1 MKRKQKIYRIMLVLA
16 TSVFIVGC
24 GGSESK
30 IAKLE
35 NEAEIQYNAGN
46 LDEALNNI
54 NQAEELGQLSEKG
67 TEIKGSI
74 FVEKA
79 KKNLNSGDYEG
90 VIVNI
95 ENAENI
101 LGETTEE
108 EQELIYQAYGGLI
121 EDIYSKNKDS
131 SDIDPEEIK
140 KGVEYLRNQIKI
152 HPENIDRT
160 KYVFFKKNYGLY
172 LEDNN
177 LYAELVDSLKED
189 VQNIWDLD
197 LSEIDLPDYT
207 KYDSIEKYEEAFSE
221 FEAKRN
227 NGKTDSI
234 KGIIKNIIWRY
245 EAIQYA
251 FESSKYGIKNASVG
265 DHVRFSEE
273 DIINLNNNPYI
284 DEELSFIDYYMKNNF
299 WVPSTYETNLYDFS
313 YLERFYDLI
322 ILNPNAKKDNSE
334 YINCWDT
341 WTVLEKDDEKAL
353 LLYDIPVDEEWFY
366 GFDVYTEF
374 EKGNKKDWE
383 GLSNGGFMNYP
394 NIPVRVLTYEEY
406 EKYSDILDYSVF
418 EYNNYR
424 KSWFLPENT
433 SYESDIFEYDGEV
446 AITHPDNPKVIIGY
460 KNAKFQREILKA
472 KILDV
477 KTGLVQDFDSE
488 NLVKKT
494 DDLGF
499 SNSWQAYVGNN
510 ISVNYCYRVVAWF
523 YY

>member
-1 MKRKQKIYRIMLVLA
+1 MLVLA

-90 VIVNI
+90 VIENI

-140 KGVEYLRNQIKI
+140 KGVDYVRNQIKI
-152 HPENIDRT
+152 HPEMIDT
-160 KYVFFKKNYGLY
+160 EKYVFFKKNYGLY
-172 LEDNN
+172 LEENDE
-177 LYAELVDSLKED
+177 YAKLVDSLKED
-189 VQNIWDLD
+189 MLNVWDLD

-207 KYDSIEKYEEAFSE
+207 KYDSIDKYAEAVAE
-221 FEAKRN
+221 FERQRN
-227 NGKTDSI
+227 PGKKDNKTI
-234 KGIIKNIIWRY
+234 MKNIIWNY
-245 EAIQYA
+245 EACQYA
-251 FESSKYGIKNASVG
+251 LESSKIGIKDASVG
-265 DHVRFSEE
+265 DHIRFSEE
-273 DIINLNNNPYI
+273 DIANLNNNKYI
-284 DEELSFIDYYMKNNF
+284 DEEMTVLNHYDDF
-299 WVPSTYETNLYDFS
+299 WLEETYEYNVSETKKDCSNLE
-313 YLERFYDLI
+313 LFYKFI
-322 ILNPNAKKDNSE
+322 INPNYKYFSVNPDATEFQAAQYNYLCCE
-334 YINCWDT
+334 T

-353 LLYDIPVDEEWFY
+353 LLYDIPIDEECIF
-366 GFDVYTEF
+366 GFEAYSEH
-374 EKGNKKDWE
+374 E
-383 GLSNGGFMNYP
+383 SNYETLTNSGFLYYP
-394 NIPVRVLTYEEY
+394 VIPVRILTYEEY
-406 EKYSDILDYSVF
+406 EKYKDIIDYTIFDYKLGNSQ
-418 EYNNYR
+418 
-424 KSWFLPENT
+424 KAWFMPENT
-433 SYESDIFEYDGEV
+433 SYESDKYEYQGQVGIKD
-446 AITHPDNPKVIIGY
+446 PRNPKIITGY
-460 KNAKFQREILKA
+460 RNATFRREILKA
-472 KILDV
+472 KILDI
-477 KTGLVQDFDSE
+477 KTGLAQDFDGAS
-488 NLVKKT
+488 LVEEIY
-494 DDLGF
+494 DYGIY
-499 SNSWQAYVGNN
+499 NSWEAYVENKLRN
-510 ISVNYCYRVVAWF
+510 KDNYRVVAWF

>member
-1 MKRKQKIYRIMLVLA
+1 MKRKQKIYRIMLVLE

-79 KKNLNSGDYEG
+79 KKNLNSGDYVG

-234 KGIIKNIIWRY
+234 KGIIKNIIWR
-245 EAIQYA
+245 
-251 FESSKYGIKNASVG
+251 
-265 DHVRFSEE
+265 
-273 DIINLNNNPYI
+273 
-284 DEELSFIDYYMKNNF
+284 
-299 WVPSTYETNLYDFS
+299 
-313 YLERFYDLI
+313 
-322 ILNPNAKKDNSE
+322 
-334 YINCWDT
+334 
-341 WTVLEKDDEKAL
+341 
-353 LLYDIPVDEEWFY
+353 
-366 GFDVYTEF
+366 
-374 EKGNKKDWE
+374 
-383 GLSNGGFMNYP
+383 
-394 NIPVRVLTYEEY
+394 
-406 EKYSDILDYSVF
+406 
-418 EYNNYR
+418 
-424 KSWFLPENT
+424 
-433 SYESDIFEYDGEV
+433 
-446 AITHPDNPKVIIGY
+446 
-460 KNAKFQREILKA
+460 
-472 KILDV
+472 
-477 KTGLVQDFDSE
+477 
-488 NLVKKT
+488 
-494 DDLGF
+494 
-499 SNSWQAYVGNN
+499 
-510 ISVNYCYRVVAWF
+510 
-523 YY
+523 

>member
-1 MKRKQKIYRIMLVLA
+1 
-16 TSVFIVGC
+16 
-24 GGSESK
+24 
-30 IAKLE
+30 
-35 NEAEIQYNAGN
+35 
-46 LDEALNNI
+46 
-54 NQAEELGQLSEKG
+54 
-67 TEIKGSI
+67 
-74 FVEKA
+74 
-79 KKNLNSGDYEG
+79 
-90 VIVNI
+90 
-95 ENAENI
+95 
-101 LGETTEE
+101 
-108 EQELIYQAYGGLI
+108 
-121 EDIYSKNKDS
+121 
-131 SDIDPEEIK
+131 
-140 KGVEYLRNQIKI
+140 
-152 HPENIDRT
+152 
-160 KYVFFKKNYGLY
+160 
-172 LEDNN
+172 
-177 LYAELVDSLKED
+177 
-189 VQNIWDLD
+189 
-197 LSEIDLPDYT
+197 
-207 KYDSIEKYEEAFSE
+207 
-221 FEAKRN
+221 
-227 NGKTDSI
+227 
-234 KGIIKNIIWRY
+234 
-245 EAIQYA
+245 
-251 FESSKYGIKNASVG
+251 
-265 DHVRFSEE
+265 
-273 DIINLNNNPYI
+273 
-284 DEELSFIDYYMKNNF
+284 MKNNF